1 MYTVFVLI
9 LQNITR
15 GKVPHDIT
23 RVPTVCSPS
32 VPFNP
37 FMIRKLAIFQNQ
49 LIRYNKL
56 INPFDKSSLLF
67 VFLMRMTKGC
77 VVRRAKSS
85 ARKSKFRKMKIS
97 KIRLIVR
104 VSP

>member
-56 INPFDKSSLLF
+56 INPFDDRV
-67 VFLMRMTKGC
+67 VFIICFSDEDDERMC
-77 VVRRAKSS
+77 R
-85 ARKSKFRKMKIS
+85 
-97 KIRLIVR
+97 
-104 VSP
+104 